1 MTHRLHPNT
10 GLDALTDNLL
20 PGRRISY
27 CPSTIDNFNYNN
39 KYGKC
44 NGKNSFGLNNK
55 PHSGNQAQTNNQA
68 NTVHNPFKN
77 WTFTHDSSVTSDSYR
92 IAP

>member
-1 MTHRLHPNT
+1 MTHRIHPNT

-44 NGKNSFGLNNK
+44 NGKIV
-55 PHSGNQAQTNNQA
+55 SG
-68 NTVHNPFKN
+68 
-77 WTFTHDSSVTSDSYR
+77 
-92 IAP
+92 